1 MSYLGVD
8 VGSGSVRCMLTTEN
22 YRATQSREISI
33 NYSPENRTIV
43 TQSSREIYRAIEECF
58 QHLIELSPVKAIDG
72 ISVTA
77 TCSMVVREV
86 VEEAGTKMVLGPYNG
101 DQDIIMWMDSRSS
114 GECEKLNG
122 LVPRDKL
129 LIVGGSYIPEMGL
142 PKLKWLSDHTDKQL
156 MCFELYDWISHL
168 LIIGDGETVP
178 YNHSYG
184 IDDVAMDGSIKG
196 WSEEFLSLVKIRNG
210 IRIGGCGLERSRVM
224 PLGSAIG
231 TMATELTSK
240 LGISGQPTVY
250 HGCIDCYAGWVS
262 TNPDIL
268 ERKVDGLL
276 SMIAGTSTCFVLPTS
291 SPEAEPIDGVWGPFW
306 QLLPNK
312 RVYSFGQPA
321 TGKLFEELFREY
333 SDIIGNHNGFE
344 FVEEQTRKVEL
355 EHNQTINS
363 LLRCYFY
370 YGDVYGNR
378 SPYNDFS
385 MSEAYI
391 DNANSSIL
399 QASVL
404 RDHTLTSLVV
414 RYNLI
419 LEFLAF
425 QTEQIIRSI
434 QSHESIYQV
443 EVSGSQAANA
453 RFMQLLSTVL
463 QVSVISTPASS
474 QYQVVEGSCLI
485 AMWGHR
491 LQKDLGHHKEI
502 REPRQKKIYDPAEG
516 ANSELLRTKSKLV
529 EEFGKL
535 QITFR
540 QQMVS
545 FPKVLESSHGSSE

>member
-8 VGSGSVRCMLTTEN
+8 VGSGSVRCMLMAEN

-33 NYSPENRTIV
+33 NYNHENRAIV
-43 TQSSREIYRAIEECF
+43 TQSSREIYKAIEESF
-58 QHLIELSPVKAIDG
+58 RHLLKLSPVKAIDG

-86 VEEAGTKMVLGPYNG
+86 IDEEGTKMVLGPYNG

-122 LVPRDKL
+122 LVPKDKL
-129 LIVGGSYIPEMGL
+129 LFVGGSYIPEMGL

-168 LIIGDGETVP
+168 LIVGNGETVP

-184 IDDVAMDGSIKG
+184 TDDVAMDGSIKG
-196 WSEEFLSLVKIRNG
+196 WSEDFLSLVKIRNG
-210 IRIGGCGLERSRVM
+210 IRVGGYGLDRPRVM

-231 TMATELTSK
+231 TMTSKLSAK
-240 LGISGQPTVY
+240 LGISGQPAIY

-262 TNPDIL
+262 TNPEIL
-268 ERKVDGLL
+268 EREVDGTL

-291 SPEAEPIDGVWGPFW
+291 SSQAKPIDGIWGPFW

-321 TGKLFEELFREY
+321 TGKLFEDLFREFN
-333 SDIIGNHNGFE
+333 DLIGDHNNFE
-344 FVEEQTRKVEL
+344 FVERETWKIEL

-363 LLRCYFY
+363 LIRCYFY

-385 MSEAYI
+385 MSEAFI
-391 DNANSSIL
+391 DGANSSIL
-399 QASVL
+399 QASLL
-404 RDHTLTSLVV
+404 RDHTITSLVV

-425 QTEQIIRSI
+425 QTEQIIRNI
-434 QSHESIYQV
+434 QNESIDQV

-463 QVSVISTPASS
+463 QVPVISTPASS
-474 QYQVVEGSCLI
+474 HYQVVEGSCLI

-491 LQKDLGHHKEI
+491 LQKDLGYRKEI
-502 REPRQKKIYDPAEG
+502 REPRLKKIYDPAQG

-529 EEFGKL
+529 EQFSKL
-535 QITFR
+535 QIIFR
-540 QQMVS
+540 HQMES
-545 FPKVLESSHGSSE
+545 FPKAVESSNEVSH

>member
-8 VGSGSVRCMLTTEN
+8 VGSGSVRCMLTAGN
-22 YRATQSREISI
+22 YRATESRQISI
-33 NYSPENRTIV
+33 NHSPGNRAVV
-43 TQSSREIYRAIEECF
+43 TQSSREIFQAIQECF
-58 QHLIELSPVKAIDG
+58 QHLLKLSPVKGIDG

-86 VEEAGTKMVLGPYNG
+86 LEEAGTNMVLGPYNG
-101 DQDIIMWMDSRSS
+101 DQDIIMWMDCRSS
-114 GECEKLNG
+114 GECEKLNT
-122 LVPRDKL
+122 LVPQDKL
-129 LIVGGSYIPEMGL
+129 SIVGGRYIPEMGL

-168 LIIGDGETVP
+168 LIVGVGETVP

-196 WSEEFLSLVKIRNG
+196 WSEEFLSSVDIRNG
-210 IRIGGCGLERSRVM
+210 IRVGGYGLDRSRVM

-231 TMATELTSK
+231 TMAATLTSS
-240 LGISGQPTVY
+240 LGIAGQPTIY

-268 ERKVDGLL
+268 DRKVDGTL

-291 SPEAEPIDGVWGPFW
+291 SSEAEPIDGIWGPFW

-321 TGKLFEELFREY
+321 TGKLFEDLFREY
-333 SDIIGNHNGFE
+333 NDIIGDHNGFE
-344 FVEEQTRKVEL
+344 VVERETRKLEL
-355 EHNQTINS
+355 EHHQTINS
-363 LLRCYFY
+363 LIRCYFY

-391 DNANSSIL
+391 DGANSSVL

-404 RDHTLTSLVV
+404 RDHTATSLVV

-425 QTEQIIRSI
+425 QTKQIIGNV
-434 QSHESIYQV
+434 QNESIDHV

-463 QVSVISTPASS
+463 QVSVVSTPASS

-491 LQKDLGHHKEI
+491 SQKDGGRLKEI
-502 REPRQKKIYDPAEG
+502 REPRSKKIYEPAEG
-516 ANSELLRTKSKLV
+516 ANSELLRTKCKLV
-529 EEFGKL
+529 AQLSQL
-535 QITFR
+535 QRTFR

-545 FPKVLESSHGSSE
+545 FPQCTTDKSE